1 MLKDYKYYRA
11 IAQSGDLVLC
21 SGAGKISKAIIASA
35 KRNKKK
41 PVTIVVKTKIDPP
54 YKGEIMFTD
63 DFYYSH
69 IGVIVVIYGHLF
81 IIEANGKTVDLR
93 RFSDAYKRYKGKV
106 HIYKMSN
113 HYFDEIIKV
122 PKRKFIRNLLAL
134 EGNKYDWKGVLQQ
147 LWNEIKIFAKNHSEN
162 NQLYCSELVNLAAN
176 YYWGGEEVWVT
187 PHDIGYN
194 EWKAGN
200 FLCELKD
207 IK

>member
-1 MLKDYKYYRA
+1 MIKDYKYYRVSA
-11 IAQSGDLVLC
+11 RSGDLVLC

-41 PVTIVVKTKIDPP
+41 PAIDN
-54 YKGEIMFTD
+54 T
-63 DFYYSH
+63 YYSH

-93 RFSDAYKRYKGKV
+93 RFSDAYKAYKGKV
-106 HIYKMSN
+106 HIYRHCFYS
-113 HYFDEIIKV
+113 D
-122 PKRKFIRNLLAL
+122 FIPNLLAL
-134 EGNKYDWKGVLQQ
+134 EGNKYDWKGVFQQ
-147 LWNEIKIFAKNHSEN
+147 LWNEIKIFAKDHSEN

-194 EWKAGN
+194 EWKANN

>member
-1 MLKDYKYYRA
+1 MLKDYKYYKVSAR
-11 IAQSGDLVLC
+11 SGDLVLC
-21 SGAGKISKAIIASA
+21 SGSSKISKAIIASA

-41 PVTIVVKTKIDPP
+41 PAVDNT
-54 YKGEIMFTD
+54 
-63 DFYYSH
+63 YYSH

-194 EWKAGN
+194 EWKANN

>member
-1 MLKDYKYYRA
+1 MIKDYKDYRA

-21 SGAGKISKAIIASA
+21 SGGSKISKAIIASA

-41 PVTIVVKTKIDPP
+41 PILFQAHPNNVVTPEEHHI
-54 YKGEIMFTD
+54 
-63 DFYYSH
+63 YYSH

-134 EGNKYDWKGVLQQ
+134 EGNKYDWKGVFQQ
-147 LWNEIKIFAKNHSEN
+147 LWNEIKIFAKDHSEN

-194 EWKAGN
+194 EWKAN
-200 FLCELKD
+200 KFLCELKD